1 MCDEC
6 GSNEM
11 RVFFTRKE
19 GSLLLLKEGSQYIRR
34 AMYEIDC

>member
-19 GSLLLLKEGSQYIRR
+19 GSFAFKGGISIHTKGHV
-34 AMYEIDC
+34 